1 MANRFKTIDSFPG
14 MESEEETGPVIGDAV
29 GMVRREKFSE
39 IWKARHA
46 AREGSA
52 TEPSVDDDAAPLI
65 DEEPSDEDE
74 RMGQAMEDH
83 PDLHKYFDD
92 PGLLDE
98 NGLTED
104 RYNPYAHISIHVI
117 VENQLAEG
125 KPPQI
130 REHLERLQTAG
141 LSRHDAVHEIAQAV
155 TLMIHE
161 VLAQNRA
168 FDEARY
174 LKALEDIV
182 AGVEKRAGPP
192 PSS

>member
-1 MANRFKTIDSFPG
+1 MARRFKTIDSLPG
-14 MESEEETGPVIGDAV
+14 MESEEGAGPVIGDAV

-46 AREGSA
+46 DRGGSA
-52 TEPSVDDDAAPLI
+52 PEPSADDDAASPI
-65 DEEPSDEDE
+65 GEELSDEDE
-74 RMGQAMEDH
+74 RMIQAMEDH

-104 RYNPYAHISIHVI
+104 RYNPFAHISIHVI

-130 REHLERLQTAG
+130 LGYLERLQAAG
-141 LSRHDAVHEIAQAV
+141 LSRHEAVHEIAQAV
-155 TLMIHE
+155 TLMIHD

-174 LKALEDIV
+174 LAALEDVV